1 MQEQKAENTVCS
13 RDLIRDTTG
22 WSQYANVTKIQ
33 DDEKYLVS
41 RAKIL
46 RTMGYLRDRVDH
58 GGQLLPR
65 LPEDNTSS
73 AIK

>member
-1 MQEQKAENTVCS
+1 M
-13 RDLIRDTTG
+13 RDTTG
-22 WSQYANVTKIQ
+22 WSQYANVTKIR

-46 RTMGYLRDRVDH
+46 RTMGYLRDRIGY

-65 LPEDNTSS
+65 LPQDNASS